1 MPAPTATSA
10 LQAANPATSTVA
22 RVNQTTVTPVAP
34 NAPFIRQSKQAQ
46 QLGFVTAGVAFGG
59 TVTQQLSAVG
69 GYLRALSITITATG
83 GSGTTTVALQADAP
97 WNLFQTVQFKDPTGQ
112 PIYQVDGF
120 TLYLIN
126 LLSGMCGNGGS
137 QNPATDVVYSAPATG
152 ASASGNFT
160 FRVYLPLE
168 FDSAA
173 YCCLADMNAAAMP
186 LLTLILNGSASFY
199 STAPNTATPTMQ
211 IQVNELF
218 WTIPQ
223 ANPTAAPPDIG
234 SSTQWNIVA
243 AGQQPTTSANL
254 RCQHPSPGTYVH
266 TLIAILRDST
276 GARINAFPTSDLTLW
291 VDNFPYLSAE
301 LLSERQDKVYRQTFI
316 PIAVSD
322 QGVAATTST
331 TPYSGNVKTA
341 GVLCYSFRSSVQ
353 EEVSSADNHDLLLS
367 TTPATKLEIG
377 GTWGTVS
384 NSPATLY
391 FLTGWLYPANAANIP
406 YTHLAN

>member
-1 MPAPTATSA
+1 MPSPGVSA

-22 RVNQTTVTPVAP
+22 RANQTTVTPVAA
-34 NAPFIRQSKQAQ
+34 NAPFIRQSRQAQ
-46 QLGFVTAGVAFGG
+46 QLGFVTAGVVFGG

-69 GYLRALSITITATG
+69 GYLRALSLTVTATG
-83 GSGTTTVALQADAP
+83 GSGTSTVALQADAP

-120 TLYLIN
+120 SLYLIN
-126 LLSGMCGNGGS
+126 LLSGMCGQGGT
-137 QNPATDVVYSAPATG
+137 QNPTTDVVYSAPTTG

-160 FRVYLPLE
+160 LRLYIPLE

-186 LLTLILNGSASFY
+186 LLTLILNGSSAFY
-199 STAPNTATPTMQ
+199 STAPNTAAPTMQ
-211 IQVNELF
+211 IQCNELF

-234 SSTQWNIVA
+234 SSTQWNVVSG
-243 AGQQPTTSANL
+243 GQQPTTSANL
-254 RCQHPSPGTYVH
+254 RVQHPSPGTYIH
-266 TLIAILRDST
+266 TLIAVLRDST
-276 GARINAFPTSDLTLW
+276 NARINAYPTSDLTLW
-291 VDNFPYLSAE
+291 VDNFPYLSTE
-301 LLSERQDKVYRQTFI
+301 LLSERQDKIYRQVEI

-322 QGVAATTST
+322 QGVATVQTT
-331 TPYSGNVKTA
+331 TPFSGNVKTA
-341 GVLCYSFRSSVQ
+341 GVIAYSFRSSVQ

-377 GTWGTVS
+377 GTWGTVT
-384 NSPATLY
+384 NSPATLS
-391 FLTGWLYPANAANIP
+391 FITGWLYPANPAAIP
-406 YTHLAN
+406 YTHLAA